1 MFLCQWSLDV
11 QFGKLGEALQIIKE
25 WGSEKMRSSGFS
37 TSTSGRIYTGYI
49 GESAAHIVDEYVFNS
64 LDEFENA
71 LADMAK
77 PQFKQ
82 YAERLAKVIIPGSQ
96 KWNIFKIVL

>member
-1 MFLCQWSLDV
+1 MFLCQWSLDI

-25 WGSEKMRSSGFS
+25 WGEEKHKSSGFS
-37 TSTSGRIYTGYI
+37 VSTAGRVYTGYI

-64 LDEFENA
+64 LDEFEKA
-71 LADMAK
+71 LADMAQ

-82 YAERLAKVIIPGSQ
+82 FAERLAKVIIPGTQ
-96 KWNIFKIVL
+96 KWEIFKIIT